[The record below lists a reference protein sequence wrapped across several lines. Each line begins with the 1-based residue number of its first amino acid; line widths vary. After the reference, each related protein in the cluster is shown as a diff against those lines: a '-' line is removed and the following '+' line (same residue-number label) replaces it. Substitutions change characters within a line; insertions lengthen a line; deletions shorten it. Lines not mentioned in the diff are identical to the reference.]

1 MVDPQ
6 SQVPMFLN
14 ATINIEMCNNSLK
27 EKAKILLEKCSLTLS
42 LSPCLSFSLSAVLP
56 CGERGCSASTVL
68 SSVNKV
74 SSFCREEE
82 KERLT
87 TMGYY
92 WPS

>member
-1 MVDPQ
+1 MADPVTGPN
-6 SQVPMFLN
+6 VPKRN
-14 ATINIEMCNNSLK
+14 YK
-27 EKAKILLEKCSLTLS
+27 YKDVQHLLEGESQDFTGKVLPDSLS
-42 LSPCLSFSLSAVLP
+42 LCLSFSLSAVFP